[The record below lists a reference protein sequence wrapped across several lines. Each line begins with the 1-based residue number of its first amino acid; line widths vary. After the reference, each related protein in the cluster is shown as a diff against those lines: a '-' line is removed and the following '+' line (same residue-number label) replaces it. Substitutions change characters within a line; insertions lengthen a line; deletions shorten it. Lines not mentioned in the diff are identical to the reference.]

1 MSLNLAKQKVIAMI
15 LLESKWKSQYNDL
28 LAGMWK
34 FFEIK
39 SFWEM
44 QLWWNFKNS
53 LDDDDDRLNWA
64 ELTLIAMVICLQIL
78 FGTSVTESGLNKYNT
93 DTFNENNKN
102 LTQSHISFKEIQ
114 NQ

>member
-1 MSLNLAKQKVIAMI
+1 MLDDITEYDSYGVDDSEPLMSLNLAKQKVIAMI

-28 LAGMWK
+28 VGMWK

-64 ELTLIAMVICLQIL
+64 ELKLIAMIIFLQIL
-78 FGTSVTESGLNKYNT
+78 FGTLVTESG
-93 DTFNENNKN
+93 
-102 LTQSHISFKEIQ
+102 
-114 NQ
+114 